1 MGSVIQDSL
10 AHRYDEAN
18 SIWYYYY
25 SFFNRIESPLLTIT
39 HGDEGRS
46 TGWVNVLI
54 NNDTNLRLYA
64 VSDRTVG
71 MKIDNTAR
79 GDTVVFYSGNHPIIV
94 GYSNNVFW
102 LRQKNSDGTTMFS
115 FTYEKIGNHR
125 LKAST
130 YQDESPVGTQ
140 LLDDF
145 SGITYNHAQILSHSL
160 GEANKIDYMN
170 DKLFTGGYVSDFED
184 PNFKQCSAV
193 TAGQVITFGGK
204 NYYPFTSHILL
215 SLDD

>member
-1 MGSVIQDSL
+1 MGSVIQDLL
-10 AHRYDEAN
+10 AHRYDEAKP
-18 SIWYYYY
+18 IWYYYY

-39 HGDEGRS
+39 HGPEDKYS
-46 TGWVNVLI
+46 GWVNVLI

-64 VSDRTVG
+64 ASDRTAG
-71 MKIDNTAR
+71 MKIDGTVC
-79 GDTVVFYSGNHPIIV
+79 GDTVVFYAGNHPIIV

-130 YQDESPVGTQ
+130 YQDESEEINASV
-140 LLDDF
+140 
-145 SGITYNHAQILSHSL
+145 
-160 GEANKIDYMN
+160 
-170 DKLFTGGYVSDFED
+170 TGGYVSDFED
-184 PNFKQCSAV
+184 PNFKQCSTV

>member
-1 MGSVIQDSL
+1 MGSVIQDLL
-10 AHRYDEAN
+10 AHRYDEAKP
-18 SIWYYYY
+18 IWYYYY

-39 HGDEGRS
+39 HGPEDKYS
-46 TGWVNVLI
+46 GWVNVLI

-64 VSDRTVG
+64 ASDRTAG
-71 MKIDNTAR
+71 MKIDGTVC
-79 GDTVVFYSGNHPIIV
+79 GDTVVFYAGNHPIIV

-130 YQDESPVGTQ
+130 YQDESPIGTQ

-184 PNFKQCSAV
+184 PNFKQCSTV

>member
-1 MGSVIQDSL
+1 MGAVIQDLL
-10 AHRYDEAN
+10 AHRYNEAKP
-18 SIWYYYY
+18 IWYYYY

-39 HGDEGRS
+39 HGPEDKYS
-46 TGWVNVLI
+46 GWVNILI

-64 VSDRTVG
+64 ASDRTVG

-79 GDTVVFYSGNHPIIV
+79 GDTVVFYAGNHPIIV

-102 LRQKNSDGTTMFS
+102 LRQKNNINEIMFS

-130 YQDESPVGTQ
+130 YQNESPIGTQ

-145 SGITYNHAQILSHSL
+145 SGITYNHGQILSHSL

-170 DKLFTGGYVSDFED
+170 DKLFTGGYVSNFED
-184 PNFKQCSAV
+184 PNFKQCSTVA
-193 TAGQVITFGGK
+193 TGQVITFGGK
-204 NYYPFTSHILL
+204 NYYSFTSYLLL